1 MMAGS
6 ALLRVVALLA
16 LFYVPAAAARRPFAG
31 SVLYSRCATLS
42 ALFSL
47 HSLIAEA
54 GPTRA

>member
-16 LFYVPAAAARRPFAG
+16 IFYVPAAAARRPFAG

-47 HSLIAEA
+47 HSLIAEGA
-54 GPTRA
+54 